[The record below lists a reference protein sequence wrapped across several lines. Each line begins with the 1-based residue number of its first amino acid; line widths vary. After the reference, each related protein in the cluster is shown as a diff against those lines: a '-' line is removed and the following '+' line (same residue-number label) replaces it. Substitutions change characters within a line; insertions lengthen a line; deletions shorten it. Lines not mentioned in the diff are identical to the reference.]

1 MKMQLQTLLL
11 AIVLLGSCSS
21 GRGQGDPLAE
31 LVRCQSI
38 SSDLAN
44 TLAQVAWLSQLTM
57 IAELAQPLPK
67 VEVAGGAYVV
77 KDLLQ
82 SIARQAPEYEWRTEG
97 KVIHFYSRQLKD
109 AKFNFLN
116 LRFSRFVMPPNLSE
130 LKLTF
135 PTLEYGLLQGLS
147 GGGMII
153 DGFGDVTLEKN
164 SLRPATIEN
173 VTGREILIRA
183 ANESSTFFTVIV
195 FPNSDPTRKQ
205 MELDINRNWFW
216 QALKGQGAGPL
227 YVQPPIDDRNGIRP
241 PARN

>member
-1 MKMQLQTLLL
+1 MNVRLQTLLL
-11 AIVLLGSCSS
+11 VITLLGSRSS
-21 GRGQGDPLAE
+21 SHAQRDPLFE
-31 LVRCQSI
+31 VITCQST

-44 TLAQVAWLSQLTM
+44 TLAQVAWLSQLPM

-67 VEVAGGAYVV
+67 IEIAEGTYVV

-82 SIARQAPEYEWRTEG
+82 AVARQAPGYEWQPEG
-97 KVIHFYSRQLKD
+97 KVIHFYGRQLKD

-116 LRFSRFVMPPNLSE
+116 LTFPRFVIPGNLSE

-153 DGFGDVTLEKN
+153 DGFEDVTLEKN

-183 ANESSTFFTVIV
+183 TNESPTFFTVIV
-195 FPNSDPTRKQ
+195 FPNGDPTKKQ
-205 MELDINRNWFW
+205 MELDMNRNWFW
-216 QALKGQGAGPL
+216 QALRGQNAGPL
-227 YVQPPIDDRNGIRP
+227 YVQPPIDDHK
-241 PARN
+241 